1 MKLETLR
8 KLQQIVEDA
17 YMDEEIRLA
26 DADRELYNDLVIEKE
41 EIQKEL
47 RAEIYLEELNNK
59 I

>member
-1 MKLETLR
+1 MKLTTLR

-17 YMDEEIRLA
+17 YMDEEIRLG
-26 DADRELYNDLVIEKE
+26 DIDRDLYNDLVMEKE

-59 I
+59 V